1 MLRVF
6 LALVDRG
13 SNWSGNNGSIRV
25 DSSSCIAD
33 ISNIAIIVVGAVV
46 HCLGAAIGESHRV
59 GASLDTKTVR
69 SLTSLEVGGGVVIS
83 HGVVEVVGR
92 DLSKGVSIGGNSSGV
107 GNDWASSISGGSM
120 NNRGS
125 ISRGS
130 MGNHWASSVGRGS
143 MDNRGGMGDHWASSI
158 GGGSMND
165 RGSICRGSIGRGSM
179 GYQRTGSI
187 TKRSSMCD
195 YRRPDSSKANINR
208 PEGSKSRLDLL
219 KTLGV
224 VKLGGGGMGGSEG
237 LGLDKTPD
245 LLAWPGH

>member
-143 MDNRGGMGDHWASSI
+143 MHNRGGMGNQWASSV
-158 GGGSMND
+158 
-165 RGSICRGSIGRGSM
+165 CRGSISGGSM